1 MMLDR
6 RKFLRTAG
14 AAGGVVLLGG
24 ALVGTRVLGRISRRK
39 EIERE
44 LLQNFVPM
52 LAKKAPHE
60 LTTLPSRAQ
69 EDMRRYFHGRCLN
82 VHGFLGEICSV
93 TFGEKLAVCGS
104 EKAKHQLLTLAFENK
119 VVAESVVLARVDTVA
134 QEIGQEL
141 DQGWYSCCRHVAKNW
156 QVSLDTG
163 AGEMTGS
170 RLSASVEPLILRELS
185 AVRQSTYPIG
195 RRPAL
200 SQTVKSIGKSA
211 IGLLPVAVVSP
222 GLALPLFL
230 LAALKPIWQ
239 YVTGQLRHRPA
250 AYQRAIT
257 SRLSL
262 LGNRVG
268 MEFLREVKQRVT
280 DLHAWQEQALR
291 QTATRYAE
299 QAVPLFV

>member
-44 LLQNFVPM
+44 LLQDFVPM
-52 LAKKAPHE
+52 LANKSPHE

-69 EDMRRYFHGRCLN
+69 ED
-82 VHGFLGEICSV
+82 
-93 TFGEKLAVCGS
+93 
-104 EKAKHQLLTLAFENK
+104 
-119 VVAESVVLARVDTVA
+119 
-134 QEIGQEL
+134 
-141 DQGWYSCCRHVAKNW
+141 
-156 QVSLDTG
+156 
-163 AGEMTGS
+163 
-170 RLSASVEPLILRELS
+170 
-185 AVRQSTYPIG
+185 
-195 RRPAL
+195 
-200 SQTVKSIGKSA
+200 
-211 IGLLPVAVVSP
+211 
-222 GLALPLFL
+222 
-230 LAALKPIWQ
+230 
-239 YVTGQLRHRPA
+239 
-250 AYQRAIT
+250 T

-268 MEFLREVKQRVT
+268 MEFLREVKQRVA

-291 QTATRYAE
+291 QTAARYAE